1 MWHALSHGIVL
12 SPWASTWNG
21 DKGFLYTADHSDLQT
36 FKKEKTVVLLWK
48 ISFIFCETFFFLHN
62 IESSKIMY
70 TIFPFGVNLFPLT
83 NKFMKSYQSN
93 KLNPFWSTNSN
104 GMEKQ
109 EWLKILTYWPIQRDC
124 FAVKN
129 YIILLHHTLRLYTWT
144 SFDHMWNR
152 RVLSNI
158 LLLASLVK
166 QC

>member
-1 MWHALSHGIVL
+1 MGIR
-12 SPWASTWNG
+12 
-21 DKGFLYTADHSDLQT
+21 GFCTQRIIVIYKLLKKRKLLYYYEKFHS
-36 FKKEKTVVLLWK
+36 FSVKH
-48 ISFIFCETFFFLHN
+48 FFFLHN

-129 YIILLHHTLRLYTWT
+129 YIILLHHTMRLYTWT